1 MKYYKVKNTN
11 RLEENKLTIWLNL
24 ELLRKKCNYQSGPLD
39 VKINALTVWP
49 RCLAPHPSLESGIL
63 SQILQK
69 RKKKVEEMQNILL
82 KWYNFSN
89 TTNLPC
95 IRSCLPALKPLLI
108 SVMKNFQ
115 NSKHKQIN
123 FAVYLLLCT

>member
-1 MKYYKVKNTN
+1 MKYNKVKDTN

-24 ELLRKKCNYQSGPLD
+24 ELLRKKIQLS
-39 VKINALTVWP
+39 VRAS
-49 RCLAPHPSLESGIL
+49 RCENQCSNRLATLPSTTSFARIWNPESDF
-63 SQILQK
+63 SK
-69 RKKKVEEMQNILL
+69 KKKKVKEMQNILL

-95 IRSCLPALKPLLI
+95 IPSCLPALKPLLI

-123 FAVYLLLCT
+123 LAVYLLLCT